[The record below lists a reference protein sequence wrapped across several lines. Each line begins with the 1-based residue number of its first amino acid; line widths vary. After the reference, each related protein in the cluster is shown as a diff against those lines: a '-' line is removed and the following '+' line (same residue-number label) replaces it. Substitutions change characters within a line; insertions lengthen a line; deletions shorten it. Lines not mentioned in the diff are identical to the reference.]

1 MQRNSAK
8 QRTSEKETKMTKVN
22 KIAQNIALFNRDVSA
37 NNQKKVQKCI
47 AQSNDSKVAAMLA
60 AQNISADDFN
70 VALYT
75 TEKALNAMHALTR
88 DTFSAADIETNIAC
102 ALKSLINAKNA
113 NETLTRADVYDIIM
127 SDAKTARAHVYQRKT
142 RIASKAQVDYTFA
155 ALRLLKV
162 ADLTAKDA
170 LRAKD
175 CDLLALAEKHLKDC
189 VF

>member
-8 QRTSEKETKMTKVN
+8 QRKSEKDTKMSKVN
-22 KIAQNIALFNRDVSA
+22 KVAENIKLFNRDVSA
-37 NNQKKVQKCI
+37 NNQKKVQKCVS
-47 AQSNDSKVAAMLA
+47 QVSDSKVAAMLA

-102 ALKSLINAKNA
+102 ALKSLINAKAA
-113 NETLTRADVYDIIM
+113 NETLTRADVYDMIM

-155 ALRLLKV
+155 ALRMLKV
-162 ADLTAKDA
+162 ADVVAKDA
-170 LRAKD
+170 LRARD
-175 CDLLALAEKHLKDC
+175 CDLLALAEKHLKDAT
-189 VF
+189 F